1 MPSLLSAGG
10 QYVASSTSSGAKG
23 LIALQAF
30 YPGVLGKGGHR
41 AKAKSGRKHKT
52 TEGNPMLS
60 SRAIHGYRPLLS
72 KFQASVCS
80 RPGRGTERLFE
91 GSNQV
96 RLAIGLVMQGHSFAE
111 VTEIFSRIAN
121 PMTTTA
127 RTRKG
132 NMPASKA
139 SASANALLSNLDF

>member
-1 MPSLLSAGG
+1 MGT
-10 QYVASSTSSGAKG
+10 V
-23 LIALQAF
+23 
-30 YPGVLGKGGHR
+30 
-41 AKAKSGRKHKT
+41 
-52 TEGNPMLS
+52 LS
-60 SRAIHGYRPLLS
+60 SRS
-72 KFQASVCS
+72 FKFLFA
-80 RPGRGTERLFE
+80 PGEAPDIR
-91 GSNQV
+91 
-96 RLAIGLVMQGHSFAE
+96 AE